1 MRSIPQYR
9 RVIGENIRSQRK
21 RAGFTQELLAE
32 KADLHPVYVGNVE
45 RGCENISV
53 DSLQRIAKALKV
65 GLADLVSGV

>member
-1 MRSIPQYR
+1 M
-9 RVIGENIRSQRK
+9 
-21 RAGFTQELLAE
+21 GFTQELLAE

-65 GLADLVSGV
+65 GLADLVSGA